1 MSPPRFE
8 GRTGPTET
16 HHCSRPNA
24 VQNTAE
30 LAIKKLSDQHGCE
43 GSTNS
48 NLRGQQPVSPA
59 RHTHAGHS
67 TGTLLLLPASPDI
80 PKTRSAHYLPGL
92 AFLSPPS
99 LSNFS
104 WGICHAVTPP
114 TQKSEREN
122 SLATCSN
129 VL

>member
-8 GRTGPTET
+8 GGRVPTET
-16 HHCSRPNA
+16 HYCSRPNA
-24 VQNTAE
+24 AQNTAE

-59 RHTHAGHS
+59 RLPMQDN